1 MSASSFDRVHA
12 HLQQYGERTPM
23 RLDQI
28 DDLETM
34 ATRLEEVRRLRPEYA
49 HIKLSS
55 YMETLLG
62 MTREAVA
69 AEPELEARIAVSV

>member
-1 MSASSFDRVHA
+1 MGASSFERVQS
-12 HLQQYGERTPM
+12 HLQHYGERTPM

-28 DDLETM
+28 DDLEKV
-34 ATRLEEVRRLRPEYA
+34 AARLDEVRRRPEFA

-62 MTREAVA
+62 VTREAIAVT
-69 AEPELEARIAVSV
+69 EPIMEERLAVSV